1 MIDADGLEGMV
12 SAAEFA
18 FLGDLAASV
27 ENGCIVE
34 VGSWRGKSAIALAL
48 GAARSKAPQPP
59 MVYCVEPHATA
70 VGVYGG
76 RFGPADRTAFYRAM
90 LDADMAERIA
100 LINLSSAEAAL
111 GFKRSIGLIFID
123 GDHTEAGVE
132 VDVRGWLPHLAPG
145 GLVLFDDA
153 LDENIGPARVIKR
166 LLASG
171 DYDHVGEIGKIVA
184 IRRKLLVGP
193 LLPGPDR
200 ELNVVHAREA
210 VVANGYDED
219 FGVWRLLYGTFA
231 SPGGKY
237 LYVETAKAACTSI
250 KHLILELAGVRFDPR
265 LTRPYFRETRMDM
278 TVHQRA
284 LLPVPTALDLPPSD
298 LRDALTGASGWF
310 TFGVCR
316 NPYSRMVSVYE
327 NKVRQGEPG
336 YQGQLSRFSGDAY
349 AEDLR
354 VGFAAYVTSVRD
366 EGMTWSDA
374 HLMPQSDLL
383 LVRAISYTKIFHVEE
398 LAQLGD
404 ALSKHLNGR
413 PIKFERFNSSRYE
426 DWRAYYTPETAKIVA
441 EIYAADFTQFG
452 YEIDSWASARDEPI
466 VVGRLEQALL
476 EEVRARNEMI
486 DFLYDVILGVRA
498 GGVK

>member
-1 MIDADGLEGMV
+1 MIDADSLEGMV

-18 FLGDLAASV
+18 FLGDHAASV

-59 MVYCVEPHATA
+59 MVYCVEPHANA

-76 RFGPADRTAFYRAM
+76 RFGPADRKAFYRAM

-100 LINLSSAEAAL
+100 LVNLSSAEAAI
-111 GFKRSIGLIFID
+111 GFKKPIGLIFID

-132 VDVRGWLPHLAPG
+132 ADVKGWLPHLAAG

-153 LDENIGPARVIKR
+153 LDENIGPAKVIKR
-166 LLASG
+166 LLATG
-171 DYDHVGEIGKIVA
+171 DYDHVGEVGKIVA
-184 IRRKLLVGP
+184 IRRKLSVGP

-200 ELNVVHAREA
+200 ELNVAHVRKA
-210 VVANGYDED
+210 VVADGYDEN

-250 KHLILELAGVRFDPR
+250 KHLMLELDGVRFDPR

-284 LLPVPTALDLPPSD
+284 LLPVPTVLDLPQNE
-298 LRDALTGASGWF
+298 LRDALSGAAGWF

-316 NPYSRMVSVYE
+316 NPYSRLVSVYE
-327 NKVRQGEPG
+327 NKVRQREPG
-336 YQGQLSRFSGDAY
+336 YQDQLSRFAGDAY
-349 AEDLR
+349 ADDLR
-354 VGFAAYVTSVRD
+354 VGFAAYVAGIRDDMMTS
-366 EGMTWSDA
+366 SDA

-383 LVRAISYTKIFHVEE
+383 LVRTINYTKIFHVEQ
-398 LAQLGD
+398 LAQLGE
-404 ALSKHLNGR
+404 ALSKHLDGR
-413 PIKFERFNSSRYE
+413 PIAFGRFNSSRYD
-426 DWRAYYTPETAKIVA
+426 DWRSYYTPETARIVA
-441 EIYAADFTQFG
+441 ELYAADFTQLG
-452 YEIDSWASARDEPI
+452 YEIDSWTSGPDEPI
-466 VVGRLEQALL
+466 VVGRLERALL
-476 EEVRARNEMI
+476 EEIQARNEMI
-486 DFLYDVILGVRA
+486 DFLYDIILGP
-498 GGVK
+498 